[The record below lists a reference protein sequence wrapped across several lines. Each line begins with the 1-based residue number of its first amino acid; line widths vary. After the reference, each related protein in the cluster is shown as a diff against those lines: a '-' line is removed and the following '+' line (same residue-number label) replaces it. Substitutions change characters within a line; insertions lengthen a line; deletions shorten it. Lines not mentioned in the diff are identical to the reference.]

1 MIKLYRDMGST
12 IDANDR
18 AWKLRS
24 GDDKSGRLRKEGGGG
39 RGGVVVDPSK
49 CLPLEKKDFTLF
61 SIDESIAESIG
72 IILQGQFDR
81 EILLI
86 RDIH

>member
-1 MIKLYRDMGST
+1 MPTIERGNYEVAMINRD
-12 IDANDR
+12 DYE
-18 AWKLRS
+18 KE
-24 GDDKSGRLRKEGGGG
+24 EGGRG
-39 RGGVVVDPSK
+39 GGVVVDPSK

>member
-1 MIKLYRDMGST
+1 MPTIERGNYEVAMINRD
-12 IDANDR
+12 DYE
-18 AWKLRS
+18 KEE
-24 GDDKSGRLRKEGGGG
+24 GRG
-39 RGGVVVDPSK
+39 GGVVVDPSK

-72 IILQGQFDR
+72 IILQGRFDR